1 MQEMPFVRRAAA
13 LLAALALAL
22 ATAPALAEDKRCV
35 HVDYKPVARPDLA
48 PGKNQPA
55 QMVVWLEDASGV
67 FVDTIYITAET
78 GTYGL
83 GNRPGRVDFNSGPFW
98 PYGRRTTTF
107 PVWAHRKQLYGS
119 GDLLEFPL
127 VAFQNTDDD
136 NLSHPFNQSSKEQHY
151 CRPMMTSESAWDAL
165 SCASPN
171 GVFTDKGIMTGG
183 VSLYPPRQDAKR
195 VAMNDSESVDMYP
208 ALNPFDAVS
217 QATPPNGVPAQF
229 SWPIP
234 ATLPTGD
241 YTMWVEVAKEFDH
254 NATYTTDARPGPGNI
269 PWKEYGDPY
278 RGQPSVLYKV
288 AFAVGASASTGT
300 TLDYVG
306 YGDPDGLDGNL
317 RTPDGTITTNIPGSG
332 AQRLDVV
339 TEGPTSFRVRV
350 VASPQTASVIPD
362 AVKSLEAVSETS
374 RGATI
379 KFLSPIEDAEHGK
392 VKGYDVRFLAGLDSI
407 TEATFD
413 QATDPHL
420 FIEIGAPGT
429 MHTFSLERLLPDT
442 DYTVAIRPYDDCRNT
457 GPIRI
462 LSFHTPE
469 RTVGEVDACF
479 VATAAYGSVL
489 AQDVDML
496 RHFRD
501 AVLKRT
507 VLGELA
513 VETYYT
519 FGPPVAGM
527 VGESELLRW
536 TARTVLDPLVTWARA
551 LHF

>member
-1 MQEMPFVRRAAA
+1 MREMPFVRRAAA
-13 LLAALALAL
+13 LVVALTAVG
-22 ATAPALAEDKRCV
+22 APALAEDKRCV
-35 HVDYKPVARPDLA
+35 HVDYKPVGRPDLP

-83 GNRPGRVDFNSGPFW
+83 GNRPGRVDFNSGPLW
-98 PYGRRTTTF
+98 PYGRRITTF
-107 PVWAHRKQLYGS
+107 PVWAHRKHLYGS

-127 VAFQNTDDD
+127 VAFQNTDED

-151 CRPMMTSESAWDAL
+151 CRPMMNGEPAWDAL

-195 VAMNDSESVDMYP
+195 VPMNDSESVDMYP
-208 ALNPFDAVS
+208 ALNPFDTVS
-217 QATPPNGVPAQF
+217 QATPPNGAPAQF

-234 ATLPTGD
+234 ASLPAGN
-241 YTMWVEVAKEFDH
+241 YTMWVEIAKEFDH
-254 NATYTTDARPGPGNI
+254 NSTYTSDVRPGPAMI
-269 PWKEYGDPY
+269 PWKEYGEAY
-278 RGQPSVLYKV
+278 RGQPSVLYKL
-288 AFAVGASASTGT
+288 AFSVGAAASTGIA
-300 TLDYVG
+300 LDYVG
-306 YGDPDGLDGNL
+306 YGDPDGLDGNV
-317 RTPDGTITTNIPGSG
+317 RTPDNTISTTMPGSG
-332 AQRLDVV
+332 AQRLEVIS
-339 TEGPTSFRVRV
+339 EGSTSFRVRA
-350 VASPQTASVIPD
+350 VASPQTASVVPD
-362 AVKSLEAVSETS
+362 AVKSLEAVTESS

-379 KFLSPIEDAEHGK
+379 KFLSPVEDAEHGK
-392 VKGYDVRFLAGLDSI
+392 VKGYDVRYLAGADSI
-407 TEATFD
+407 TDATFD

-420 FIEIGAPGT
+420 FIPIAGPGT
-429 MHTFSLERLLPDT
+429 MHSFELDRLLPDT

-457 GPIRI
+457 GPIRV
-462 LSFHTPE
+462 LSFRTPE

-479 VATAAYGSVL
+479 IATAAYGSVL

-536 TARTVLDPLVTWARA
+536 TARTVLDPIVTWARS

>member
-1 MQEMPFVRRAAA
+1 MPGMPIVRRAAA
-13 LLAALALAL
+13 LVAALAM
-22 ATAPALAEDKRCV
+22 TSAPAFAEDKRCV
-35 HVDYKPVARPDLA
+35 HVDYKPAARPDLG
-48 PGKNQPA
+48 PGKNRPA
-55 QMVVWLEDASGV
+55 QMVAWLEDSAGV

-107 PVWAHRKQLYGS
+107 PVWAHRKHLYGS
-119 GDLLEFPL
+119 GDLLEFPQ
-127 VAFQNTDDD
+127 VGFQNTDDG
-136 NLSHPFNQSSKEQHY
+136 NLSHPFNQSSKELHY

-171 GVFTDKGIMTGG
+171 GVFTDKGIMTGD
-183 VSLYPPRQDAKR
+183 VSLYPPRQDWKR
-195 VAMNDSESVDMYP
+195 VPANDSDSVDMYP
-208 ALNPFDAVS
+208 TLNPFDAVS

-234 ATLPTGD
+234 AALPAGNYTL
-241 YTMWVEVAKEFDH
+241 WLEVSKEFDH
-254 NATYTTDARPGPGNI
+254 NATYSVDARPGPDAI

-288 AFAVGASASTGT
+288 AFSVGATASTGT
-300 TLDYVG
+300 ALDYIG

-317 RTPDGTITTNIPGSG
+317 RAPDGTISTNLPGSG
-332 AQRLDVV
+332 AQRLDVL
-339 TEGPTSFRVRV
+339 TDGGSSFRVRV

-362 AVKSLEAVSETS
+362 AVTHLEAVTESS

-379 KFLSPIEDAEHGK
+379 KFLSPIEDGEHGK
-392 VKGYDVRFLAGLDSI
+392 VKGYDVRFAVGTDAI
-407 TEATFD
+407 TAATFET
-413 QATDPHL
+413 APDPHL
-420 FIEIGAPGT
+420 FITIGAPGS
-429 MHTFSLERLLPDT
+429 MHEFDLERLLPDT

-457 GPIRI
+457 GPIEF
-462 LSFHTPE
+462 LNFHTPE
-469 RTVGEVDACF
+469 RTMGEVDACF

-489 AQDVDML
+489 AKDVDML

-501 AVLKRT
+501 AVLRRS

-519 FGPPVAGM
+519 FGPAAAG
-527 VGESELLRW
+527 VIGESELLRW
-536 TARTVLDPLVTWARA
+536 TARTVLDPVVSWARG
-551 LHF
+551 LRF